1 MSLDLSLP
9 IRAMGVIRSL
19 PLGPGVDWVRPLIIS
34 LHTGQAHIKCTQDK
48 ADVNT
53 ALELPS

>member
-9 IRAMGVIRSL
+9 IRAMGVISCL
-19 PLGPGVDWVRPLIIS
+19 PLGPGVHWVRPLIIS
-34 LHTGQAHIKCTQDK
+34 LHTGQAHKYTQDK

-53 ALELPS
+53 TLELPS

>member
-9 IRAMGVIRSL
+9 IRAMGVISSL
-19 PLGPGVDWVRPLIIS
+19 PLGPGVHWVRPLIIS
-34 LHTGQAHIKCTQDK
+34 LHTGQAHKYTQDK

-53 ALELPS
+53 TLELPS